1 MDTVKNAANKKILLV
16 GQPNVGKSVVFG
28 CLTGRYATVSNYPG
42 TTVEVSRG
50 HAKIGQNNCE
60 IIDTPGLY
68 SIFPITEEE
77 NVTLRLIENEAP
89 DVIVQIIDA
98 KNLERMLPLTFQLLL
113 SGLPLILVLN
123 MFDETLAAG
132 MTINTALLSEM
143 LNIPVIATVAITAQG
158 IGQLNK
164 TIGAKLNSN
173 GPLTRSPFP
182 KFSYDTMKNWY
193 DKARE
198 ISHRTVKKRESS
210 GKLTRLDQI
219 LISPL
224 FGIPILLL
232 VLYFGLYQ
240 FVGVF
245 GAGTVVDFLEG
256 GFEKYINPALAN
268 LANSY
273 IPWPVFN
280 SLFVGEYGIFTLG
293 IRYAVAIIL
302 PIVSL
307 FFFVFA
313 IIEDSGYLP
322 RLSFLLDRTF
332 KKIGLSGR
340 AVIPMILG
348 LGCDTMATMV
358 TRTLPTS
365 RERIIATLLL
375 SLCIPCSA
383 QIGVILGLLSAT
395 PHVLLAWILIIALIF
410 AVVGAILAK
419 VMPGAKPTFII
430 EIPPLRLPQL
440 RNILKKT
447 FARMKWYFGEI
458 VPLFV
463 AASVLIWLCQLTG
476 FFALMTKTLSYPLYL
491 MGLPERAA
499 PVFIFGFFRR
509 DYGAAGLYD
518 MHKEHLFTNNQLLIA
533 VVVLT
538 LFLPC
543 ITQFLI
549 TIKERGIKQG
559 LGISAF
565 VLFVA
570 FSVGMLLNFIF
581 NYSGIVF

>member
-1 MDTVKNAANKKILLV
+1 MDTVKNAADKKILLV
-16 GQPNVGKSVVFG
+16 GQPNVGKSVIFG
-28 CLTGRYATVSNYPG
+28 CLTGRYVTVSNYPG

-50 HAKIGQNNCE
+50 RAKIGQNNCE

-77 NVTLRLIENEAP
+77 NVTLRLIENESP
-89 DVIVQIIDA
+89 DVIVQVIDA
-98 KNLERMLPLTFQLLL
+98 KNLERMLPLTFQLML
-113 SGLPLILVLN
+113 SNLPLVLVLN
-123 MFDETLAAG
+123 MFDETLASG
-132 MTINTALLSEM
+132 MTIDTALLSEI
-143 LNIPVIATVAITAQG
+143 LQIPVIATVAITAQG

-164 TIGAKLNSN
+164 IIEEKLKSRLK
-173 GPLTRSPFP
+173 PVPASFP
-182 KFSYDTMKNWY
+182 KFSYDAMKNWY
-193 DKARE
+193 DKARG
-198 ISHRTVKKRESS
+198 ITDRAVKKRDS
-210 GKLTRLDQI
+210 GRKLTRLDQM

-224 FGIPILLL
+224 FGFPILAL

-307 FFFVFA
+307 FFLVFA

-322 RLSFLLDRTF
+322 RLSFLLDRSF

-395 PHVLLAWILIIALIF
+395 PIVLLAWLAIIILIF
-410 AVVGAILAK
+410 VVIGAILAK
-419 VMPGAKPTFII
+419 VMPGDKPTFII
-430 EIPPLRLPQL
+430 EIPPLRFPQL
-440 RNILKKT
+440 SNILKKT

-463 AASVLIWLCQLTG
+463 AASILIWLCQLTG
-476 FFALMTKTLSYPLYL
+476 FFNLMTGALSYPLYL
-491 MGLPERAA
+491 MGLPAKAA

-559 LGISAF
+559 IGISAF
-565 VLFVA
+565 VLAVA
-570 FSVGMLLNFIF
+570 FGVGMLLNFIF
-581 NYSGIVF
+581 NYSGIIL